1 MERKKGPKKNNETP
15 LGINQ
20 NVFKSLTAKEK
31 KIIKIIDGA
40 DLSFLV
46 GEQLFRSGI
55 SKKIHHVTAI
65 DELKKFF
72 AIKVITKLGGMGV
85 FSPIVAETWHAFIL
99 DTRKYEKFCK
109 VIYGKLIHHVPGG
122 GPKATNKPWMA
133 VYREWFGD
141 FPYIWKLDLS
151 GAEIPGYEHAMNV
164 VGFMSQK
171 DLDSDDSKYKD
182 EWNPI

>member
-1 MERKKGPKKNNETP
+1 M
-15 LGINQ
+15 
-20 NVFKSLTAKEK
+20 
-31 KIIKIIDGA
+31 
-40 DLSFLV
+40 
-46 GEQLFRSGI
+46 FRSGI